1 MEKLFSLFELPRK
14 LRKPPIMSGER
25 RCRHRW
31 TPSGDKSYPE
41 NGFQCSLSGDLRP
54 AAVGGFDRPRR
65 AQTGFAFPTDT
76 LPRLDS
82 RSRLTEFFSRG
93 SVEDG
98 CGGARTRKSPR
109 ARSAGRLRQ
118 GRRGMGLSLEASTP
132 FSHRD
137 PVSRALL
144 HSVLPAGFAPARDAG
159 GKSDAGEADAEG
171 VKRLAR
177 KTASSLCGS
186 SRARRGRRAVRRA
199 LPARAESRTRSLRP
213 PPLNQ
218 NPRTP
223 QG

>member
-1 MEKLFSLFELPRK
+1 
-14 LRKPPIMSGER
+14 MSGER
-25 RCRHRW
+25 CCRHPR

-76 LPRLDS
+76 RPRLDS
-82 RSRLTEFFSRG
+82 RSRLTELFSRG
-93 SVEDG
+93 PVEDG
-98 CGGARTRKSPR
+98 RGGARTRESTR

-144 HSVLPAGFAPARDAG
+144 HSVLPAGLSPARDARS
-159 GKSDAGEADAEG
+159 KSDAGEADAEG
-171 VKRLAR
+171 VEGLVRR
-177 KTASSLCGS
+177 TASSLCGS
-186 SRARRGRRAVRRA
+186 SRARRGRRAARRA
-199 LPARAESRTRSLRP
+199 RPTRAAGKTRSFRSPSLHNNDRA
-213 PPLNQ
+213 
-218 NPRTP
+218 P